1 MGYPKKGFRIDSSP
15 SKRWVRGKEV
25 DPMVSNI
32 ASISP
37 LVPMLPAPIY
47 PRPEVAAVAEVGEV
61 APAEGRGGTTVLGNR
76 RQAPMESRGVA
87 LAEEERGAEGR
98 SIPLSPD
105 ELEESVSSANKLM
118 EYLNRQ
124 INFTIDDKIDRV
136 VVKIIDGETKEVIRQ
151 IPPEE
156 MVALMRR
163 LKDLVD
169 GFKGL
174 LYNHKG

>member
-1 MGYPKKGFRIDSSP
+1 
-15 SKRWVRGKEV
+15 
-25 DPMVSNI
+25 MVTNLS
-32 ASISP
+32 SISHP
-37 LVPMLPAPIY
+37 VPALPAPIY
-47 PRPEVAAVAEVGEV
+47 SRPEVTAVAEVREV
-61 APAEGRGGTTVLGNR
+61 APAEGRGATTVTANK
-76 RQAPMESRGVA
+76 RQASMENKGAA
-87 LAEEERGAEGR
+87 LAEDGRGADLKLV
-98 SIPLSPD
+98 SLSSE
-105 ELEESVSSANKLM
+105 ELEESINSANKLM

-136 VVKIIDGETKEVIRQ
+136 VVKIIDGETQEVIRQ

-156 MVALMRR
+156 MVALMKR

>member
-1 MGYPKKGFRIDSSP
+1 MITNVSSINL
-15 SKRWVRGKEV
+15 S
-25 DPMVSNI
+25 VST
-32 ASISP
+32 
-37 LVPMLPAPIY
+37 LPALIY

-61 APAEGRGGTTVLGNR
+61 APAEGRGGTTVMANK

-87 LAEEERGAEGR
+87 LAEEGRGADLK
-98 SIPLSPD
+98 PLSLSSE
-105 ELEESVSSANKLM
+105 ELGESVSSANKLM
-118 EYLNRQ
+118 EYMNRQ

-136 VVKIIDGETKEVIRQ
+136 VVKIIDGATKEVIRQ

-156 MVALMRR
+156 MVALMKR